1 MKKAKTSKLGL
12 NFRNLILILLSVFI
26 INSIFTFVDYF
37 AHSLSEKYSVP
48 SWYFRN
54 KIIFGTIIGFVAY
67 LLVSKKGLFTRS
79 FVFSLSISVLL
90 QTRYFL
96 EGYPLDFVI
105 LFLFTHFIILLPVSL
120 IIFKLAENLF
130 KE

>member
-12 NFRNLILILLSVFI
+12 NFRNLILILLFVFVI
-26 INSIFTFVDYF
+26 ISIFSLVDYF

-54 KIIFGTIIGFVAY
+54 KIIFGTMIGFIAY
-67 LLVSKKGLFTRS
+67 LWVRKKGLFTRS
-79 FVFSLSISVLL
+79 FVFSLLISVLL

-105 LFLFTHFIILLPVSL
+105 LFLFIHFIILLPVSL
-120 IIFKLAENLF
+120 IIFKLAGNLIR
-130 KE
+130 